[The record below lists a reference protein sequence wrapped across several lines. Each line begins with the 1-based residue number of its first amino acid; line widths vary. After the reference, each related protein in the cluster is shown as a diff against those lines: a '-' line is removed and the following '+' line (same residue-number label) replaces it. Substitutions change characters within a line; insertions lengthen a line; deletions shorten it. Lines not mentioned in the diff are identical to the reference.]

1 MGWVIEMAKTIETY
15 CPACDAEVN
24 AAVSMSTGHIAVR
37 GEDVEFEEHVAVC
50 PVCGEE
56 IGDSR
61 VEGGNLDRAYAA
73 YAKAHGLVTRDEA
86 RALRE
91 SYGLSV
97 REFSRFLGFGEQTYA
112 RYEAGSLPSNAHSSI
127 IRSAMTAMG
136 ATKLL
141 GENRDRLAD
150 KSIVSVC
157 ERIDEMAGIR
167 PEPIRR
173 VDFDWQESEPP
184 SRENGYRALDM
195 ERLAA
200 LVSTL
205 ASECRSLYR
214 TKLQK
219 AAFFCDFLACER
231 LGRSISGVRYAHA
244 TYGPKMDDGDS
255 LLEGIERSGVIEI
268 REQDNGEVIIPAGT
282 MDNPLSESEM
292 SLIAEVADFVNTFP
306 TCNDISK
313 FSHSLSGWIDT
324 PSGRIIEYNHKHG
337 EIADAIASRMCA

>member
-1 MGWVIEMAKTIETY
+1 MTETIETY
-15 CPACDAEVN
+15 CPACDAEVS
-24 AAVSMSTGHIAVR
+24 AAISTGTGHIAVR
-37 GEDVEFEEHVAVC
+37 GEDVEFEERIAIC
-50 PVCGEE
+50 PTCGEE

-61 VEGGNLDRAYAA
+61 IEGGNLDRAYAV
-73 YAKAHGLVTRDEA
+73 YANAHGLVTRDEA

-127 IRSAMTAMG
+127 IRSAMTAGG
-136 ATKLL
+136 ATSLL
-141 GENRDRLAD
+141 GANRDKLSD
-150 KSIVSVC
+150 KSIVAVC
-157 ERIDEMAGIR
+157 KRIDEMAGIR

-173 VDFDWQESEPP
+173 IDFDWQESEPP

-200 LVSTL
+200 LVSIL
-205 ASECRSLYR
+205 ASKCHLLYR

-244 TYGPKMDDGDS
+244 TFGPKMDDGDS
-255 LLEGIERSGVIEI
+255 LLEGIERSGAIEI
-268 REQDNGEVIIPAGT
+268 REQDNGEVILPANPI
-282 MDNPLSESEM
+282 DNPLSDSEM
-292 SLIAEVADFVNTFP
+292 SIVIEVADFVNTFQ
-306 TCNDISK
+306 TCNEISE
-313 FSHSLSGWIDT
+313 FSHTLAGWIET
-324 PSGRIIEYNHKHG
+324 PNGRIIEYNHRHG
-337 EIADAIASRMCA
+337 EIADAISSRMCA

>member
-1 MGWVIEMAKTIETY
+1 
-15 CPACDAEVN
+15 
-24 AAVSMSTGHIAVR
+24 
-37 GEDVEFEEHVAVC
+37 
-50 PVCGEE
+50 
-56 IGDSR
+56 
-61 VEGGNLDRAYAA
+61 
-73 YAKAHGLVTRDEA
+73 
-86 RALRE
+86 
-91 SYGLSV
+91 
-97 REFSRFLGFGEQTYA
+97 
-112 RYEAGSLPSNAHSSI
+112 
-127 IRSAMTAMG
+127 
-136 ATKLL
+136 
-141 GENRDRLAD
+141 
-150 KSIVSVC
+150 
-157 ERIDEMAGIR
+157 
-167 PEPIRR
+167 
-173 VDFDWQESEPP
+173 
-184 SRENGYRALDM
+184 M

-306 TCNDISK
+306 TATTYPN
-313 FSHSLSGWIDT
+313 SL
-324 PSGRIIEYNHKHG
+324 
-337 EIADAIASRMCA
+337 IACQAGLTRPVEELSSTTTSMVRLQMP